1 MLPASSIANDD
12 GKTDQI
18 GLALMPKALRRAVT
32 GPSEGANL
40 TFLPHADLLNDV
52 SIGVF
57 ERRASSTRRAV
68 PAYELSATRRPA
80 LRSKAASASVGPL
93 VTS

>member
-1 MLPASSIANDD
+1 MI
-12 GKTDQI
+12 KTIDRFLDHLTMYRLI
-18 GLALMPKALRRAVT
+18 LYYLMTLVGTAFVF
-32 GPSEGANL
+32 G
-40 TFLPHADLLNDV
+40 
-52 SIGVF
+52 F